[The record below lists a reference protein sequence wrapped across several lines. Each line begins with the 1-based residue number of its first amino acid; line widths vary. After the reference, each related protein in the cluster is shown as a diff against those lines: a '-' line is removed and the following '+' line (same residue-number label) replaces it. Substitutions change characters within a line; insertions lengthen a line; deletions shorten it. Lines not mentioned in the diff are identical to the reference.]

1 MNSVSMVQSAR
12 STMVSRIA
20 GQPVQETS
28 ANFAV
33 VPAKATGYEQMRS
46 ATSLQKADYPKVLGS
61 FYKREID
68 LYNRICSTLESII
81 LKDEQFYKDTM
92 NHAKELLTYGF
103 DEDAKFFLNY
113 ADQVKLGVEGGKKRL
128 FEHSKMASYIEDIE
142 KRLKALTQR

>member
-1 MNSVSMVQSAR
+1 
-12 STMVSRIA
+12 
-20 GQPVQETS
+20 
-28 ANFAV
+28 
-33 VPAKATGYEQMRS
+33 
-46 ATSLQKADYPKVLGS
+46 
-61 FYKREID
+61 
-68 LYNRICSTLESII
+68 
-81 LKDEQFYKDTM
+81 M